1 MQKNKRVK
9 ILKEMERGRNGN
21 SRSYNL
27 PGEKRWHGVG
37 TYYFVCH
44 SLPFFWGP
52 SVDSFIRTAHLPP
65 SWTPNS
71 RHMATMG
78 TAMAKHCD
86 PPLWL
91 EFIGPGVGLD
101 PSWLIRMHQWEFG
114 NRIELFQPHL
124 AAQWNRDVSLG
135 IIGDLFSQEDGGA
148 GRTGQQCKRILQ
160 SQKELCRQ
168 ESN

>member
-1 MQKNKRVK
+1 METQDLTICLERRDGMEQAHI
-9 ILKEMERGRNGN
+9 IL
-21 SRSYNL
+21 SVTAS
-27 PGEKRWHGVG
+27 
-37 TYYFVCH
+37 
-44 SLPFFWGP
+44 P
-52 SVDSFIRTAHLPP
+52 SFGDLLLILIAHLPP
-65 SWTPNS
+65 SWAPNS